1 MLFLFMIL
9 IGFIIGLIVSRLLD
23 IKNKCKENEI
33 LKIVDRIIT
42 TELEKTTQ
50 DIKKKESG
58 KDT

>member
-1 MLFLFMIL
+1 MLYLFMIL

-23 IKNKCKENEI
+23 LKNKCKENVI

-50 DIKKKESG
+50 DIKKKE
-58 KDT
+58 